1 MGALIDRVIEEIK
14 ADIAYG
20 DVSSIEGLLENVPEE
35 VLIDFLPEEEW
46 PDYENKFI
54 CNSCGGNFHAADMDF
69 DVNDSDLCKNCNYV
83 SFNDAPYGED

>member
-46 PDYENKFI
+46 PEYENKFI
-54 CNSCGGNFHAADMDF
+54 CNSCGGNFHVADMDF